1 MNYGFPL
8 NNVNRKVKKNMILE
22 YTIHEALVE
31 LPGIRN
37 VIPKELLRELTKD
50 ENYIMRLDVDEDGNI
65 HYLEIGYR
73 SDKWTLAR

>member
-1 MNYGFPL
+1 
-8 NNVNRKVKKNMILE
+8 MILE

-65 HYLEIGYR
+65 NYLEIGYR